1 MLTLLALA
9 IQTASVPTPSAET
22 ALKCGS
28 AIIATNGES
37 MPSLQ
42 TTSHFM
48 YFVMQ
53 AAKADPA
60 GKPFFDR
67 MTELVASITKGE
79 ALAPEAAKTLIASC
93 DRSYPLARPSVPPRL
108 PANAFD
114 RDVMCLGALSVLRG
128 PAEELR
134 GSGPDGSA
142 AARIDAALK
151 PLAQRFDR
159 EALAR
164 RGIVG
169 EAAFLSAMEEQL
181 KASLSLGNIQTIGRA
196 CGVTGI

>member
-9 IQTASVPTPSAET
+9 IQTASISTPGAET
-22 ALKCGS
+22 AMKCGS
-28 AIIATNGES
+28 AIIATNGKAP
-37 MPSLQ
+37 PSLQ

-53 AAKADPA
+53 AAKDDP
-60 GKPFFDR
+60 GNKPFLDR
-67 MTELVASITKGE
+67 VSELVASVTKEE
-79 ALAPEAAKTLIASC
+79 APALEAARTLIASC
-93 DRSYPLARPSVPPRL
+93 DRSFPLARTTIPPRL

-128 PAEELR
+128 PAEEMR
-134 GSGPDGSA
+134 GRGPDGGA

-151 PLAQRFDR
+151 PLAQRFDG
-159 EALAR
+159 EALAK
-164 RGIVG
+164 RGIAG
-169 EAAFLSAMEEQL
+169 EAALISAMEEQL
-181 KASLSLGNIQTIGRA
+181 KTSLSLGNMQTIGRA